1 MARVSFDA
9 AVNAENVTS
18 VSTGGTSDVGFLI
31 LRNDGDE
38 AIVRFMYDSIDEF
51 DIHTV
56 HTNVKVGERFREVN
70 CLREPTD
77 SIDKCPF
84 CQAQMPLQQKFVI
97 KMTQYIIDNTTGQIT
112 PKPVVWERSLAYART
127 LKGYLENYGPL
138 TDVLCKII
146 RHGKAGDQ
154 RTTYEII
161 PNLNKQI
168 YRDDLYP
175 KNTDIFGD
183 YTPLGRL
190 IYDKDYAEMSTY
202 LQTGNFPLRNNNVV
216 KANNEPLVSIP
227 PRADVTPRTYDTPRA
242 NTPTYGNGFANTTE
256 AANVTGGYATPGYN
270 ATANFQAPPVT
281 ATQPQ
286 FTPPANN
293 VTPARETLPWENPNN
308 VTPAS
313 NAGFERPIRRY

>member
-1 MARVSFDA
+1 MARVNFDTA
-9 AVNAENVTS
+9 INTEATTS
-18 VSTGGTSDVGFLI
+18 ASGGDSSQVGFLM

-38 AIVRFMYDSIDEF
+38 AIVRFMYDSVEEF

-56 HTNVKVGERFREVN
+56 HTNIKVGERFREVN

-77 SIDKCPF
+77 PIDKCPF

-97 KMTQYIIDNTTGQIT
+97 KMTQYMIDNTTGQIT

-127 LKGYLENYGPL
+127 LKGYLDNYGPL

-175 KNTDIFGD
+175 KVIDIFGD
-183 YTPLGRL
+183 YNPLGRL
-190 IYDKDYAEMSTY
+190 IYDKNFSEMSTY
-202 LQTGNFPLRNNNVV
+202 LQTGNFPLNRNNNTV
-216 KANNEPLVSIP
+216 NEPSVSIP
-227 PRADVTPRTYDTPRA
+227 PM
-242 NTPTYGNGFANTTE
+242 
-256 AANVTGGYATPGYN
+256 
-270 ATANFQAPPVT
+270 
-281 ATQPQ
+281 
-286 FTPPANN
+286 ANN
-293 VTPARETLPWENPNN
+293 VTPRNYEPTTPITNTPVYNGPQQGFNSTPTVTPALTANPTAPQQSAPAFNQAPRQTLPWETPNG
-308 VTPAS
+308 TA
-313 NAGFERPIRRY
+313 NATGGFERPVRRY